1 MTKSDFGEK
10 KPDFK
15 TIMKNYKKDFP
26 IFKSQPQLVYLD
38 SAASSLKP
46 EAVVKKTTEYYQNYS
61 ANIFRGIYKISEKAT
76 QEYERTRDKV
86 ADFLNADSREV
97 VFTRSTTEGLN
108 LLAYSLSLGVLKAGN
123 EVVTTMMEHHANF
136 VPWQQLCQRFGLE
149 FRVVD
154 IDQQG
159 FLSLTSIKKLVTS
172 KTKVLTFTYVSNV
185 LGTINPVKKIVRMV
199 KKINP
204 KTLVVV
210 DAAQAAPHLK
220 IDVNDLG
227 NDFLAFSAHKM
238 LGPTGVGVLWGKKE
252 LLDRLQ
258 PFNYGGE
265 MIREVHLSQ
274 SVFEETP
281 YKFEAGTPDIAGV
294 IAFGQA
300 IDYLQRIGLEKI
312 RRHELKLTAY
322 ALKRLREEFGESL
335 KILGPQNPKDRGG
348 VLAFTFKNYHS
359 HDVAQILADQDVCIR
374 AGHHCAM
381 PLHQRL
387 GLASSARV
395 SFYLYND
402 EKDVEK
408 LITGLKKIERIL
420 G

>member
-1 MTKSDFGEK
+1 
-10 KPDFK
+10 
-15 TIMKNYKKDFP
+15 MKNYKKDFP